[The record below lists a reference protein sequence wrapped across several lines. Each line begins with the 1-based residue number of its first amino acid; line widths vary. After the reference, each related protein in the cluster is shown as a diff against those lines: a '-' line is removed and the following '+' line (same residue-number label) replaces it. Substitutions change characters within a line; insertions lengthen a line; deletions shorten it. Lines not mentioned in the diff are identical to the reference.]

1 MERHT
6 QGTTT
11 KRLPS
16 QREVT
21 NGSTRQQKKATAA
34 KSATS
39 CAPFAIT
46 ASSDVNWSH
55 TQRDTRKL
63 FLSIWE
69 GNWMPTHIHTKCWAV
84 YLSRIRHV
92 DNIRGK
98 HETRLKYKQA
108 THTAGFFSTA
118 ENGKLLLTT
127 VRCFSFFLWFPAPL
141 SFLLGSPPVYY
152 QSRCTH
158 LIWYTDTLKYLGTSA
173 AERLHMSRLPELFN
187 EKGMDNLRTPSA
199 RKNDNNYLP
208 RWVTK

>member
-1 MERHT
+1 
-6 QGTTT
+6 
-11 KRLPS
+11 
-16 QREVT
+16 
-21 NGSTRQQKKATAA
+21 
-34 KSATS
+34 
-39 CAPFAIT
+39 
-46 ASSDVNWSH
+46 
-55 TQRDTRKL
+55 
-63 FLSIWE
+63 
-69 GNWMPTHIHTKCWAV
+69 MPTHIHTKCWAV

-199 RKNDNNYLP
+199 RKNYNNYLP